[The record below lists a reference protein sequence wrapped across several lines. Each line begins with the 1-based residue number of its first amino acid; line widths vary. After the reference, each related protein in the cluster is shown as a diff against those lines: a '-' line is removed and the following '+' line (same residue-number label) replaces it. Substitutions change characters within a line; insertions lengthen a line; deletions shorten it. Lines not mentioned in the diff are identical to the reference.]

1 MGKPEL
7 SLDTEWVC
15 VIVGRLQVGP
25 PFRRTLSSQ
34 SRRLSCRGRRP
45 ERTTKNQKEPPRTK
59 KNHQGP
65 KRTTRDQRTM
75 DFQGLPKN
83 CRGFST
89 GREHVQNPKWSE
101 NPKQKP
107 EPKHKI
113 DDDVL
118 GVGSCNIELLS
129 VPSNNNFQR
138 KSRQRSLLLF
148 KMDGRR
154 VSSLSVGSNESEG
167 SGGSRIGE
175 NFSSCFVTLFL
186 GDPKLVRLF
195 HPVLSHIFGGPELVR
210 LFVAN
215 IWTTN
220 QV

>member
-1 MGKPEL
+1 M
-7 SLDTEWVC
+7 
-15 VIVGRLQVGP
+15 
-25 PFRRTLSSQ
+25 
-34 SRRLSCRGRRP
+34 
-45 ERTTKNQKEPPRTK
+45 
-59 KNHQGP
+59 
-65 KRTTRDQRTM
+65 QR
-75 DFQGLPKN
+75 FYALA
-83 CRGFST
+83 
-89 GREHVQNPKWSE
+89 E

-129 VPSNNNFQR
+129 VPSNNDFQR

-175 NFSSCFVTLFL
+175 NFSSCFVTYFWGTRAGETFCSQYL
-186 GDPKLVRLF
+186 DD
-195 HPVLSHIFGGPELVR
+195 
-210 LFVAN
+210 
-215 IWTTN
+215 
-220 QV
+220 

>member
-1 MGKPEL
+1 
-7 SLDTEWVC
+7 
-15 VIVGRLQVGP
+15 
-25 PFRRTLSSQ
+25 
-34 SRRLSCRGRRP
+34 
-45 ERTTKNQKEPPRTK
+45 
-59 KNHQGP
+59 
-65 KRTTRDQRTM
+65 M
-75 DFQGLPKN
+75 DFQRLPNN
-83 CRGFST
+83 CRGFRT

-113 DDDVL
+113 EDDVF
-118 GVGSCNIELLS
+118 GVGSCSIELLS
-129 VPSNNNFQR
+129 LPSNNNFQR

-175 NFSSCFVTLFL
+175 TFSSCFVTLFL
-186 GDPKLVRLF
+186 GDPELVRLF

>member
-1 MGKPEL
+1 
-7 SLDTEWVC
+7 
-15 VIVGRLQVGP
+15 
-25 PFRRTLSSQ
+25 
-34 SRRLSCRGRRP
+34 
-45 ERTTKNQKEPPRTK
+45 
-59 KNHQGP
+59 
-65 KRTTRDQRTM
+65 M
-75 DFQGLPKN
+75 DFQRLPNN
-83 CRGFST
+83 CRGFRT

-118 GVGSCNIELLS
+118 GVGSCKIELLS

-175 NFSSCFVTLFL
+175 II
-186 GDPKLVRLF
+186 
-195 HPVLSHIFGGPELVR
+195 HPVLSHYFWGIQ
-210 LFVAN
+210 N
-215 IWTTN
+215 W
-220 QV
+220 

>member
-1 MGKPEL
+1 MCDCRAAASRA
-7 SLDTEWVC
+7 SLPSHFVLT
-15 VIVGRLQVGP
+15 
-25 PFRRTLSSQ
+25 
-34 SRRLSCRGRRP
+34 
-45 ERTTKNQKEPPRTK
+45 EPPLVLQRPASCED
-59 KNHQGP
+59 HQGP

-83 CRGFST
+83 CRGFRT

-175 NFSSCFVTLFL
+175 TFSSCFVTLFL